1 MKFLINTRQNR
12 QGHHKQ
18 GKSKKVPE
26 PRGAKETGR
35 RTVMW
40 DLDGVLGRMKKGKK
54 QRNLNKRWMLVNNNI
69 LILNKCA
76 MLI

>member
-1 MKFLINTRQNR
+1 MKVLINTRQNR

-26 PRGAKETGR
+26 ARGAKKTGQ

-40 DLDGVLGRMKKGKK
+40 DLDGVLGRMKDRREK
-54 QRNLNKRWMLVNNNI
+54 NKEI
-69 LILNKCA
+69 
-76 MLI
+76 